1 MELLLGLEARLPA
14 CWGEWAFFYPRSRLP
29 LVSGLSSLGMEE
41 MGVSF
46 QSLTECGLQLNRM
59 VGRV

>member
-1 MELLLGLEARLPA
+1 MPCEARCLRA
-14 CWGEWAFFYPRSRLP
+14 GENGLFSTGRSRLP

-46 QSLTECGLQLNRM
+46 SL
-59 VGRV
+59 